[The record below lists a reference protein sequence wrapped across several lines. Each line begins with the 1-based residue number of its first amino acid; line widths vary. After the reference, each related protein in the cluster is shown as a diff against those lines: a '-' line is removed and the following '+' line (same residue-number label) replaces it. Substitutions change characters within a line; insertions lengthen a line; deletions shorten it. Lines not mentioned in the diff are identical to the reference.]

1 MEVDCLS
8 LQASAQINSGRP
20 QAGTETSRTAY
31 VIGQEIENIW
41 GQANSA
47 IPLAQGLLEMGAYSE
62 ALTKA
67 SHAVSLARTA
77 GMLVVLGA
85 GLITLGTV
93 YQTMLSLDAA
103 RTVHLEAL
111 EMLEPSGMRPL
122 IEIVSAELCTDCALA
137 GAWSEAYR
145 HALRV
150 LKGRTY
156 TVMYSTQFTP
166 WYMVETLVRA
176 GEVEHAREEVDGYG
190 EHLGSS
196 LRYRIPYLRALTVL
210 AESQGEIEQATR
222 HLQEAAQLAEE
233 IGLPGELWSIQAALG
248 EVYQQHGDENQASQ
262 AFARAAQIVE
272 SLAGK
277 IEDERQR
284 ATFLLA
290 QPVQHIFQRTAQ
302 N

>member
-1 MEVDCLS
+1 
-8 LQASAQINSGRP
+8 
-20 QAGTETSRTAY
+20 
-31 VIGQEIENIW
+31 
-41 GQANSA
+41 
-47 IPLAQGLLEMGAYSE
+47 
-62 ALTKA
+62 
-67 SHAVSLARTA
+67 
-77 GMLVVLGA
+77 
-85 GLITLGTV
+85 
-93 YQTMLSLDAA
+93 
-103 RTVHLEAL
+103 
-111 EMLEPSGMRPL
+111 
-122 IEIVSAELCTDCALA
+122 
-137 GAWSEAYR
+137 
-145 HALRV
+145 
-150 LKGRTY
+150 
-156 TVMYSTQFTP
+156 MYSTQFTP